1 MRCVVTGA
9 AGFLGSHL
17 TDHLLADGHEVIGI
31 DSLNTGSL
39 NNLAHLW
46 NNRNFHFSESD
57 ITKFIFVNGTVD
69 RIYHFASPASPRDFS
84 KFPVHILKVGAIG
97 TLNALGLAKAKNAR
111 LLLAS
116 TSEIYG
122 DPKIHP
128 QREDYFGH
136 VNTTGPRSMY
146 DEAKRYA
153 EALTTSY
160 HNQNHVETRIVRI
173 FNTYGPRM
181 RLDDGRCLPNFI
193 TAALQ
198 NKTIPIYGDGQQTRS
213 FCYVNDLIDGII
225 KLMESN
231 VEGPVNIGNPDEITI
246 INLAKEVIAKTNSK
260 SELQW
265 LPAMQDDPI
274 RRQPD
279 ITRAQTLLHWTPKI
293 QRDDGLTL
301 TITDFKSRG
310 EHTERG

>member
-17 TDHLLADGHEVIGI
+17 VDRLLSEGHEVIGI
-31 DSLNTGSL
+31 DSLITGSL
-39 NNLAHLW
+39 DNLAHLW
-46 NNRNFHFSESD
+46 TNRNFHFSEAD
-57 ITKFIFVNGTVD
+57 VTKFIFVCGSVD

-84 KFPVHILKVGAIG
+84 RFPVHILKVGALG

-111 LLLAS
+111 MLQAS

-122 DPKIHP
+122 DPEVHP
-128 QREDYFGH
+128 QREDYCGR

-146 DEAKRYA
+146 DEAKRFA

-160 HNQNHVETRIVRI
+160 HNQNHVEARIVRI

-193 TAALQ
+193 IAAL
-198 NKTIPIYGDGQQTRS
+198 KAGSLPIYGTGQQTRS
-213 FCYVNDLIDGII
+213 FCYVDDLIDGIVR
-225 KLMESN
+225 LMESN
-231 VEGPVNIGNPDEITI
+231 AEGPVNIGNPDEVTI
-246 INLAKEVIAKTNSK
+246 LELAKEVISMTGGK
-260 SELQW
+260 SELQYM
-265 LPAMQDDPI
+265 PAMQDDPT

-279 ITRAQTLLHWTPKI
+279 INRAKTELQWEPTINRAEGLKRTI
-293 QRDDGLTL
+293 ADFQQRLDAT
-301 TITDFKSRG
+301 KK
-310 EHTERG
+310 